1 MPIKDLFY
9 CYDKDSCYQYIV
21 KARDIIGKVITQV
34 HETVLERILKSLI
47 EEKAIVRLLRTIE
60 KNNSNDMAY
69 ADHLKQKQLK
79 KTRTPCS
86 CISDLSLN

>member
-9 CYDKDSCYQYIV
+9 CYDKHSCYQYIV
-21 KARDIIGKVITQV
+21 KARHIIGKVITQV
-34 HETVLERILKSLI
+34 HETVLERLLKSLI
-47 EEKAIVRLLRTIE
+47 EEKAIVRLLKTIE

-79 KTRTPCS
+79 KTRTSCS

>member
-1 MPIKDLFY
+1 M
-9 CYDKDSCYQYIV
+9 
-21 KARDIIGKVITQV
+21 

-47 EEKAIVRLLRTIE
+47 EEKAIVRLLKTIE

-79 KTRTPCS
+79 KTGTPCS

>member
-9 CYDKDSCYQYIV
+9 CYDKHSCYQYIV
-21 KARDIIGKVITQV
+21 KARHIIGKVIIQV

-47 EEKAIVRLLRTIE
+47 EEKAIVRLLKTIE
-60 KNNSNDMAY
+60 KKNSNDMADT
-69 ADHLKQKQLK
+69 DHLEQKRLK

-86 CISDLSLN
+86 FTSNLWLN

>member
-9 CYDKDSCYQYIV
+9 CYDKHSCYQYIV
-21 KARDIIGKVITQV
+21 KARHIIGKVITQV

-47 EEKAIVRLLRTIE
+47 EEKAILRLLKTIE
-60 KNNSNDMAY
+60 KNDSNDMAY
-69 ADHLKQKQLK
+69 ADLKQKQIK